1 MPMEVDINTI
11 KSGAAV
17 TLVAGGAVDATL
29 QAGTAEFGKLAAGSA
44 SIGTVGLDAGAA
56 SVGTIGLDAGAASVG
71 TVGLDAGVASIGTV
85 GLDAGTAEI
94 GKLAAGVASV
104 GTVGLDAGAASIGT
118 VGLDAGTAEIGKLA
132 AGSAAIG
139 SVTLG
144 AGTAE
149 FGKLAAGSAAIGSVT
164 VTGSVAVTG
173 AGGDKVYEAT
183 VAGTP
188 TWFRKFL
195 DSNGDGTGAINM
207 ANPYGDAKSGATFD
221 FTGGAYEDLWTKA
234 THNNKIGS
242 RVRFTT
248 VGTGATEFTSGVDYY
263 VYPRTVDAT
272 GTFQLMTTA
281 AAALAG
287 TPAIAGTSD
296 SGGTWAL
303 TAQDETFYFA
313 ATGDTAITALN
324 ITLMFDGETM
334 APTSFGRYPLV
345 NPDGLVIKVAQSKD
359 GTSITDITGE
369 LPITNNYHLVSMGA
383 NSTDQ
388 NFEGVAG
395 GDMIKARIDFD
406 PPLLLA
412 SGEVI
417 QAHCQ
422 DDYGDHLTEMHM
434 VIEGATF

>member
-1 MPMEVDINTI
+1 
-11 KSGAAV
+11 
-17 TLVAGGAVDATL
+17 
-29 QAGTAEFGKLAAGSA
+29 
-44 SIGTVGLDAGAA
+44 
-56 SVGTIGLDAGAASVG
+56 
-71 TVGLDAGVASIGTV
+71 
-85 GLDAGTAEI
+85 
-94 GKLAAGVASV
+94 
-104 GTVGLDAGAASIGT
+104 
-118 VGLDAGTAEIGKLA
+118 
-132 AGSAAIG
+132 
-139 SVTLG
+139 
-144 AGTAE
+144 
-149 FGKLAAGSAAIGSVT
+149 VT

-195 DSNGDGTGAINM
+195 DTNGDGTGAINM
-207 ANPYGDAKSGATFD
+207 GNPYGDAKSGATFD

-242 RVRFTT
+242 RIRFTQ
-248 VGTGATEFTSGVDYY
+248 VGTGATEFTSGTDYY

-296 SGGTWAL
+296 SGGTWEI

-324 ITLMFDGETM
+324 ITLYFDGETM

-359 GTSITDITGE
+359 GTSITNISGE

-422 DDYGDHLTEMHM
+422 DDYGDHITEMHM